1 MPRAAARARR
11 QKKPTY
17 PADPPSPAPSRPG
30 LIPRPTTRPTPGLV
44 PQACLRLATPGRP
57 LAPPGPTRG
66 RPRGPPQP
74 WQPKRLSLLKLYW
87 NETMIGPGQG
97 GRRNLEPPKHT
108 DPLGV
113 AQQPR
118 PARNGAH
125 WLLLA
130 ERRGA
135 SSISQQGL
143 YSPDIHRFLWGLRS
157 APGGPKKCVHWLL
170 LRQCIETVLHCRQKN
185 TKKPRF
191 LRIFLGQKSSF
202 YRTIFRL

>member
-1 MPRAAARARR
+1 MLRAAARARR
-11 QKKPTY
+11 QKKPTC
-17 PADPPSPAPSRPG
+17 PARPTQPGPNPA
-30 LIPRPTTRPTPGLV
+30 RPTTQAYYQAYTRPSPPGLPQAHYPTPATPGL
-44 PQACLRLATPGRP
+44 PR
-57 LAPPGPTRG
+57 APPGPTHG
-66 RPRGPPQP
+66 LPHGPPQP
-74 WQPKRLSLLKLYW
+74 WQATRLSLLKLYW

-97 GRRNLEPPKHT
+97 GRGNLEPPKHT

-135 SSISQQGL
+135 FSISQQGL

-157 APGGPKKCVHWLL
+157 APGGPKKCAHWPVLK
-170 LRQCIETVLHCRQKN
+170 QCLETVLHCRKKKQK
-185 TKKPRF
+185 
-191 LRIFLGQKSSF
+191 IEKSAYNLAS
-202 YRTIFRL
+202 RGR

>member
-97 GRRNLEPPKHT
+97 GRRNLEPPNT
-108 DPLGV
+108 PI
-113 AQQPR
+113 PWEWR
-118 PARNGAH
+118 
-125 WLLLA
+125 
-130 ERRGA
+130 
-135 SSISQQGL
+135 SS
-143 YSPDIHRFLWGLRS
+143 RGLRETEPTGYCWQS
-157 APGGPKKCVHWLL
+157 AAGHLPFPSRACTARTYTDSYGGCAAPQAGPKNVF
-170 LRQCIETVLHCRQKN
+170 T
-185 TKKPRF
+185 
-191 LRIFLGQKSSF
+191 GQ
-202 YRTIFRL
+202 Y